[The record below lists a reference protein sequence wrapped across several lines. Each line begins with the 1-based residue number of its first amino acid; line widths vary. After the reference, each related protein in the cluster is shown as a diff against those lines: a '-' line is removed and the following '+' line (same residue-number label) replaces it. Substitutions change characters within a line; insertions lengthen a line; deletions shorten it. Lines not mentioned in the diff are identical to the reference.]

1 MKWNFR
7 EIKRQLAHLSGLG
20 VIPIA
25 YFLGDFTTGVLAMF
39 FGIGIFFLSF
49 YVQIKENIRKNL
61 PVRIKKLEEL
71 EDNFHKL
78 VNSLEREKSE
88 THYMGAVLFFLAV
101 GLSLIGFPTKIAFIA
116 ITVLAVGDSF
126 STIVGIH
133 WGKHKTKIN
142 PPKSWEGTL
151 GGVATSFLACL
162 IFTNPLIAIIAA
174 IVGMSIE
181 LLPIQVNDNVL
192 IPLSVGFVLWGLN
205 FAGFVI

>member
-1 MKWNFR
+1 MRWNFR

-25 YFLGDFTTGVLAMF
+25 YFLGDFLTGALAIL
-39 FGIGIFFLSF
+39 FGIFIFFLSF
-49 YVQIKENIRKNL
+49 YVQMKKKIRKNL
-61 PVRIKKLEEL
+61 PIRIKKLEEL

-78 VNSLEREKSE
+78 VNSFEREKSE

-101 GLSLIGFPTKIAFIA
+101 GTSLIGFPTKIAFIA

-126 STIVGIH
+126 SSIVGIH
-133 WGKHKTKIN
+133 WGRHKTRIN
-142 PPKSWEGTL
+142 PPKSWEGTF
-151 GGVATSFLACL
+151 GGVFASFLACL
-162 IFTNPLIAIIAA
+162 VFTNPLMALIAA

-192 IPLSVGFVLWGLN
+192 IPLSVGFVLWGLS
-205 FAGFVI
+205 FAGFIV